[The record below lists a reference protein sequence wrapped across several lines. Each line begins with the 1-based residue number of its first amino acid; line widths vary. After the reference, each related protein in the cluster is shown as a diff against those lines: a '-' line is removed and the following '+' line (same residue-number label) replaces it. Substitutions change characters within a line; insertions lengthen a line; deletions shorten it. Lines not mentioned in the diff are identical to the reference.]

1 MKLPPVL
8 VEKVAPAD
16 TAARSERDRSFLI
29 FASVVLAAFAL
40 GFKSELLGPGQV
52 WALALGLVLIAAPA
66 LLGYLR
72 GTEEFPR
79 IEHYIPVALGA
90 ITLAGLSLF
99 PDVQLWKYATVVA
112 LFGVGFMIVA
122 RLDYL
127 RLRDQEKRG
136 HLVLQEVMLVVAVFG
151 AYLVVVTLHFNPILQ
166 LLWIFTITF
175 LASYRSFRINGITIP
190 PRPAFIFA
198 LFVGQ
203 VVTFLAW
210 AINAL
215 TLYLYI
221 VEGWFAVMLFLAW
234 YINRGLVR
242 HTVEDSFSRNVV
254 LEYGAF
260 AIVLVYMFVVS
271 YQPNRYTG
279 LHAQV

>member
-8 VEKVAPAD
+8 AEKVVATD
-16 TAARSERDRSFLI
+16 SAARTERDRSFLI
-29 FASVVLAAFAL
+29 FASVVLVAIAL

-52 WALALGLVLIAAPA
+52 WGLALGLVVLAAPA

-72 GTEEFPR
+72 GTAEFPR

-99 PDVQLWKYATVVA
+99 PDVQLWKYATAAVA
-112 LFGVGFMIVA
+112 FGTGFVIAA

-136 HLVLQEVMLVVAVFG
+136 HLVLQEVMLVLVVFG

-175 LASYRSFRINGITIP
+175 LASYRSFRINGTPIA
-190 PRPAFIFA
+190 PRRAFTFA

-210 AINAL
+210 AVTAL
-215 TLYLYI
+215 SLYLVVY
-221 VEGWFAVMLFLAW
+221 EGTFAVMLLFAW

-242 HTVEDSFSRNVV
+242 HTVEDSFTRNVV

-260 AIVLVYMFVVS
+260 AVVLIYLFVAS
-271 YQPNRYTG
+271 YQPSR
-279 LHAQV
+279 

>member
-1 MKLPPVL
+1 MKLPPQL
-8 VEKVAPAD
+8 VEKVVPAD
-16 TAARSERDRSFLI
+16 SAARTDRDRSFLM
-29 FASVVLAAFAL
+29 FAGVVLMAIAL
-40 GFKSELLGPGQV
+40 GFKSELLAPGQV
-52 WALALGLVLIAAPA
+52 WGLALGIVVLAAPA

-90 ITLAGLSLF
+90 ITLAGLSLLV
-99 PDVQLWKYATVVA
+99 PELWKYLLLTAV
-112 LFGVGFMIVA
+112 FGTGFIMAA

-127 RLRDQEKRG
+127 RLREAEKPG
-136 HLVLQEVMLVVAVFG
+136 HLVVQEVILVLVVAG
-151 AYLVVVTLHFNPILQ
+151 AYLVVVTLPFNPILR

-175 LASYRSFRINGITIP
+175 LASYRSFRINGVAIA
-190 PRPAFIFA
+190 PRRAFIFA

-210 AINAL
+210 AITAL
-215 TLYLYI
+215 SLYL
-221 VEGWFAVMLFLAW
+221 VVNEGTFAVMLLFAW

-242 HTVEDSFSRNVV
+242 HTVEDSFTRNVV

-260 AIVLVYMFVVS
+260 AIVLVYLFVSS
-271 YQPNRYTG
+271 YQPSR
-279 LHAQV
+279 

>member
-1 MKLPPVL
+1 MKIPPSP
-8 VEKVAPAD
+8 EKAVPAA
-16 TAARSERDRSFLI
+16 TAVRSEKDRSFLI
-29 FASVVLAAFAL
+29 FAGVVLAAIAL
-40 GFKSELLGPGQV
+40 GFKSELLDEGQV
-52 WALALGLVLIAAPA
+52 WALSLGLVVVAAPA

-90 ITLAGLSLF
+90 ITLAGLAGGHDSAGHPLIAE
-99 PDVQLWKYATVVA
+99 LWKYGLITAA
-112 LFGVGFMIVA
+112 FGGGFVLSA

-127 RLRDQEKRG
+127 RLRNAEKRG
-136 HLVLQEVMLVVAVFG
+136 HIVLQEAILALVLAG
-151 AYLVVVTLHFNPILQ
+151 AYLVIVTIPFNIILK

-175 LASYRSFRINGITIP
+175 LASYRSFRINGIAIA
-190 PRPAFIFA
+190 PRRAFLFA

-210 AINAL
+210 AIEAL
-215 TLYLYI
+215 SIYL
-221 VEGWFAVMLFLAW
+221 VVTEGTKAVMLFFAW

-242 HTVEDSFSRNVV
+242 HTVEESFTRNVV

-260 AIVLVYMFVVS
+260 AVVLIYLFVSS
-271 YQPNRYTG
+271 YQPR
-279 LHAQV
+279 

>member
-8 VEKVAPAD
+8 VEKVVPAD

-29 FASVVLAAFAL
+29 FASVVLVALAL

-52 WALALGLVLIAAPA
+52 WALALVVIAAPA

-90 ITLAGLSLF
+90 ITLGGLSLF

-112 LFGVGFMIVA
+112 LFGVGFMIAA

-136 HLVLQEVMLVVAVFG
+136 HLVLQEILLVVTVFG

-190 PRPAFIFA
+190 PRRAFIFA

-210 AINAL
+210 AINTL

-260 AIVLVYMFVVS
+260 AVVLIYLFVS
-271 YQPNRYTG
+271 AYQPSR
-279 LHAQV
+279 

>member
-1 MKLPPVL
+1 MKIPPSP
-8 VEKVAPAD
+8 EKAAPAA
-16 TAARSERDRSFLI
+16 TAVRSEKDRSFLI
-29 FASVVLAAFAL
+29 FAGVVLAAIAL
-40 GFKSELLGPGQV
+40 GFKSELLDEGQV
-52 WALALGLVLIAAPA
+52 WALSLGLVVVAAPA

-90 ITLAGLSLF
+90 ITLAGLAGGHDSAGHPLIAE
-99 PDVQLWKYATVVA
+99 LWKYGLITAA
-112 LFGVGFMIVA
+112 FGGGFVLSA

-127 RLRDQEKRG
+127 RLRNAEKRG
-136 HLVLQEVMLVVAVFG
+136 HIVLQEAILALVLAG
-151 AYLVVVTLHFNPILQ
+151 AYLVIVTIPFNIILK

-175 LASYRSFRINGITIP
+175 LASYRSFRINGIAIA
-190 PRPAFIFA
+190 PRRAFLFA

-210 AINAL
+210 AIEAL
-215 TLYLYI
+215 SIYL
-221 VEGWFAVMLFLAW
+221 VVNEGTKAVMLFFAW

-242 HTVEDSFSRNVV
+242 HTVEESFTRNVV

-260 AIVLVYMFVVS
+260 AVVLIYLFVSS
-271 YQPNRYTG
+271 YQPR
-279 LHAQV
+279 

>member
-1 MKLPPVL
+1 MKLPPQL

-16 TAARSERDRSFLI
+16 SATGADRDRSFLI
-29 FASVVLAAFAL
+29 FAGVVLMAIAL
-40 GFKSELLGPGQV
+40 GFKSELLAPGQV
-52 WALALGLVLIAAPA
+52 WGLALGLVVLAAPA

-72 GTEEFPR
+72 GTAEFPR

-90 ITLAGLSLF
+90 ITLAGLSLLV
-99 PDVQLWKYATVVA
+99 PELWKYLLLTAV
-112 LFGVGFMIVA
+112 FGTGFIMAA

-127 RLRDQEKRG
+127 RLREAEKPG
-136 HLVLQEVMLVVAVFG
+136 HLVVQEVILLLVVAG
-151 AYLVVVTLHFNPILQ
+151 AYLVVVTLPFNPILR

-175 LASYRSFRINGITIP
+175 LASYRSFRINGVTIA
-190 PRPAFIFA
+190 PRRAFIFA

-210 AINAL
+210 AITAL
-215 TLYLYI
+215 SLYL
-221 VEGWFAVMLFLAW
+221 VVNEGTFAVMLLFAW

-242 HTVEDSFSRNVV
+242 HTVEDSFTRNVV

-260 AIVLVYMFVVS
+260 AIVLIYLFVSS
-271 YQPNRYTG
+271 YQPTR
-279 LHAQV
+279 

>member
-1 MKLPPVL
+1 MKLPPAL
-8 VEKVAPAD
+8 AEKAVTVD
-16 TAARSERDRSFLI
+16 SAAKSERDRSFLI
-29 FASVVLAAFAL
+29 FAGVVLVAIAL

-52 WALALGLVLIAAPA
+52 WVIALGLVIVAAPA

-79 IEHYIPVALGA
+79 IEHYIPVVLGA
-90 ITLAGLSLF
+90 TTLAGLSLI
-99 PDVQLWKYATVVA
+99 VSELWKYLILTAI
-112 LFGVGFMIVA
+112 FGAGFMIAA

-127 RLRDQEKRG
+127 RLRDSEKRG
-136 HLVLQEVMLVVAVFG
+136 HLVLQETILVLVLAG
-151 AYLVVVTLHFNPILQ
+151 AYLVLVTLPFNPILQ

-175 LASYRSFRINGITIP
+175 LASYRSFRINGVAIA
-190 PRPAFIFA
+190 PRRAFIFA

-210 AINAL
+210 AITAL
-215 TLYLYI
+215 KLYL
-221 VEGWFAVMLFLAW
+221 VVNEGTFAVMLLFAW

-242 HTVEDSFSRNVV
+242 HTVEDSFTRNVI

-260 AIVLVYMFVVS
+260 AVVLIYLFVSS
-271 YQPNRYTG
+271 YQPGR
-279 LHAQV
+279 

>member
-8 VEKVAPAD
+8 AEKVVATETSTKA
-16 TAARSERDRSFLI
+16 ERDRSFLI
-29 FASVVLAAFAL
+29 FAGIVLAAMAL
-40 GFKSELLGPGQV
+40 GFKSELLGQGQV
-52 WALALGLVLIAAPA
+52 WALALGLVVVAAPA
-66 LLGYLR
+66 VLGYLR
-72 GTEEFPR
+72 GTQEFPR

-90 ITLAGLSLF
+90 ITLAGLTQF
-99 PDVQLWKYATVVA
+99 QDVTLWKYALATA
-112 LFGVGFMIVA
+112 AFGAGFIIAA

-127 RLRDQEKRG
+127 RLREQEKRG
-136 HLVLQEVMLVVAVFG
+136 HIVLQEVLLVVVVFG
-151 AYLVVVTLHFNPILQ
+151 AYLVVVTLHFNIILQ

-175 LASYRSFRINGITIP
+175 LASYRSFRINGIAIA
-190 PRPAFIFA
+190 PRRAFIFA

-215 TLYLYI
+215 QLYLVI
-221 VEGWFAVMLFLAW
+221 NEGWFAVVLLIAW

-242 HTVEDSFSRNVV
+242 HTVEDSFTRNVV

-260 AIVLVYMFVVS
+260 ALVLIYLFVSS
-271 YQPNRYTG
+271 YQPAR
-279 LHAQV
+279 

>member
-1 MKLPPVL
+1 MKLPPML
-8 VEKVAPAD
+8 AEKVVPTD
-16 TAARSERDRSFLI
+16 SAAKSERDRSFLI
-29 FASVVLAAFAL
+29 FAGIVLVAIAL
-40 GFKSELLGPGQV
+40 GFKSELLGSGQV
-52 WALALGLVLIAAPA
+52 WALALGLVVVAAPA

-72 GTEEFPR
+72 GTAEFPR

-99 PDVQLWKYATVVA
+99 PDVQLWKYLVLTLAFGTGFIVA
-112 LFGVGFMIVA
+112 A

-127 RLRDQEKRG
+127 RLREAEKRG
-136 HLVLQEVMLVVAVFG
+136 HIVLQEVILVVVLAG
-151 AYLVVVTLHFNPILQ
+151 AYLVVVTLPFNPILR

-175 LASYRSFRINGITIP
+175 LASYRSFRINGASIA
-190 PRPAFIFA
+190 PRRAFIFS

-210 AINAL
+210 AITAL
-215 TLYLYI
+215 SLYL
-221 VEGWFAVMLFLAW
+221 VVNEGTFAVMLLFAW

-242 HTVEDSFSRNVV
+242 HTVEDSFTRNVV

-260 AIVLVYMFVVS
+260 AVVLIYLFVSS
-271 YQPNRYTG
+271 YQPSR
-279 LHAQV
+279 

>member
-8 VEKVAPAD
+8 ADRVVPADAPAK
-16 TAARSERDRSFLI
+16 AERDRSFLI
-29 FASVVLAAFAL
+29 FAGIVLAALAL
-40 GFKSELLGPGQV
+40 GFKSEMAQGRV
-52 WALALGLVLIAAPA
+52 WALALGLVVIASPA
-66 LLGYLR
+66 VLGYLR
-72 GTEEFPR
+72 GTQEFPR

-90 ITLAGLSLF
+90 ITLAGLTQF
-99 PDVQLWKYATVVA
+99 PDVTLWKYAVA
-112 LFGVGFMIVA
+112 TAAFGAGFIILA

-127 RLRDQEKRG
+127 RLRDQEKLG
-136 HLVLQEVMLVVAVFG
+136 HIVLQEVLLVVAVFG
-151 AYLVVVTLHFNPILQ
+151 AYLVIVTLHFNIILQ

-175 LASYRSFRINGITIP
+175 LASYRSFRVNGFAIA
-190 PRPAFIFA
+190 PRRAFIFA

-215 TLYLYI
+215 QLYLVI
-221 VEGWFAVMLFLAW
+221 NEGWFAVVLLIAW

-260 AIVLVYMFVVS
+260 ALVLVYLFVSS
-271 YQPNRYTG
+271 YQPAR
-279 LHAQV
+279 